1 VIPIGDSVQTRSWP
15 IVTWTLIGINVW
27 AFLYEIMLGPQLDEF
42 VRTWAFIPARYF
54 YLAETFPSDWAAR
67 FVPLVTCMFLHG
79 GWAHLIGNM
88 IYLAIF
94 GDNVEDRLGRLRYLA
109 FYLLTGIAAGLA
121 QAHLYPDSAVPTVGA
136 SGAISGVL
144 GAFLVLYP
152 QARVL
157 SVVPLLFFFPV
168 VELPALLYLGFWFLM
183 QLANG
188 TAALT
193 IARDSGGVAWWAH
206 VGGFVAGMA
215 LAPVLRRR
223 QSYPPVWRDQYAQ
236 RGTI

>member
-1 VIPIGDSVQTRSWP
+1 MPSAYSLALQSNG
-15 IVTWTLIGINVW
+15 NVVVW
-27 AFLYEIMLGPQLDEF
+27 
-42 VRTWAFIPARYF
+42 
-54 YLAETFPSDWAAR
+54 
-67 FVPLVTCMFLHG
+67 G
-79 GWAHLIGNM
+79 G
-88 IYLAIF
+88 
-94 GDNVEDRLGRLRYLA
+94 
-109 FYLLTGIAAGLA
+109 
-121 QAHLYPDSAVPTVGA
+121 S
-136 SGAISGVL
+136 
-144 GAFLVLYP
+144 
-152 QARVL
+152 
-157 SVVPLLFFFPV
+157 PV